1 MKNSSK
7 YAMLISTT
15 LLCGMLIIFF
25 CNLKSRY
32 DSVEEDYKNK
42 RAINLSKYISSED
55 ISAILLNN
63 RYVCNEQDANF
74 IADTLEARLH
84 RNLEYP
90 NLYYLQKRAYGKV
103 PALVADS
110 ANVLTKALEN
120 SYSAIGLDSLTQ
132 SISLDSL
139 LYNNNLKC
147 GGGTISVQLNSEES
161 QDFADAIVVLRE
173 YFADSLNYAKDTIL
187 GYAKTDST
195 GTAVFSGLDQ
205 NRAYSVLPIK
215 RGYEYGSSK
224 GIKKGKFKK
233 DLTFN
238 FEQLEHR
245 IQMINNATLK
255 QIKNDGTITVRT
267 PQEYKAE
274 VVKWFVLILLAW
286 WGLVM
291 FMLYHK
297 RHFDPLLLATTMF
310 LTSLCVLMMYAIQN
324 PLTEELRGTDMAKGV
339 LIGVGIIVLFQLIDF
354 VKLYQGGYKIDFD
367 IPLVI
372 CCWLFLPFKQKLSK
386 LVPILTGYSQW
397 YKKIGAMCLIL
408 LSLPFAIFN
417 IPIVSKINKA
427 ILNFLN
433 RLPKGFGWL
442 LLALFITALLWTPL
456 GKEIGG
462 MKVNLSL
469 LGLTFQP
476 SEIAKY
482 LILFFMAAF
491 FTQDADNIIVYSQPD
506 RTNIK
511 SKVKTL
517 GWLISG
523 LVLLM
528 GIYAAL
534 GDMGPALVIGITFV
548 LLYSLVKSKVNL
560 DNLSEDD
567 KWERI
572 FTCDF
577 AMLIYGVVS
586 FALFMFIGGIVGNA
600 FVFALLWFA
609 VWIIFGILHHKQFFE
624 TAFVLNLLVFGFVF
638 GGQMLKNIPIVAETD
653 IAERFE
659 QRTKMCINTW
669 GDLDVEH
676 LGMNAEPVSNTQV
689 ANGLWA
695 IATGG
700 LTGQGLG
707 NGNANLVPAFHTD
720 MILSSIGEQMGWV
733 GLLMVVLCMAL
744 LLRRIIVVG
753 FRAGHPFAFYFCMGV
768 AIVTAVQFFIISLG
782 SSGMIPLTG
791 ITVPLLSYGKVSM
804 ILNLT
809 AIGVVFSLSKNISQN
824 KQQTAAQE
832 QVRRRSVYD
841 YNFPISIVSWTYIVI
856 AIFTLCVWQHYA
868 LWARGNTLIHP
879 AYVHSQMGLPIIEYN
894 PRIALLTK
902 EMWAGDIYDRNGLIL
917 ATNDPTKLPGNTP
930 DSIAKAHTKRYY
942 PFGEHLYFMLG
953 DQNSGLFF
961 SYDENNPKGYM
972 AEVQHLSYLRDYDNT
987 YYDEQNNP
995 VKLSLTSSIKVNT
1008 KYMDGIANDTTVS
1021 YKLRN
1026 YKPLVKYL
1034 KSGVNG
1040 RPLRKHNEHVR
1051 DGDFDLHLT
1060 IDASLQ
1066 KDIQERIA
1074 HYVEATSL
1082 KNNNLLRIS
1091 VVVLDAENGDLLT
1104 SANYPLPNLNRLRDE
1119 DRNGNRSYSDNL
1131 KNKSW
1136 DAYTDRDLGM
1146 TFQTYP
1152 GSTAKVMSAMSGLQ
1166 KLGTTASNKKYFIS
1180 EEDIIEKGKAPE
1192 PFGHEVTMKEAI
1204 VKSSNCYFIHLINE
1218 NDLYWSLDSI
1228 YESVGVNIGNIT
1240 PYYLD
1245 YTNKQSSTIKDYR
1258 EKIRQNQNRA
1268 IVKYIRRIEENKH
1281 GNMNAGEWRWA
1292 WGQGYQDYEL
1302 QASPL
1307 NMARV
1312 ASAVVNNG
1320 KMPYTQYI
1328 IPHNKETKK
1337 LVRTGT
1343 VKLLSAHEAD
1353 MLKGYMLAESANQAS
1368 RNAITLP
1375 DFVGGKTG
1383 TPERYRIDKEIN
1395 YYNRRTQ
1402 QYTKKSHVEKI
1413 NDGWYMFFVEK
1424 QGKSHPLA
1432 VCVRMERSTGSGA
1445 AVRMTKSV
1453 VLESLYSNGYI
1464 TKLN

>member
-1 MKNSSK
+1 MKSLSK

-25 CNLKSRY
+25 CNLKSRFNA
-32 DSVEEDYKNK
+32 VEEGYKNK
-42 RAINLSKYISSED
+42 KVVNLSTSISEED

-63 RYVCNEQDANF
+63 KYIGNEQDANF
-74 IADTLEARLH
+74 IADTLAARLH

-90 NLYYLQKRAYGKV
+90 NLYYLQKRVYGKV

-110 ANVLTKALEN
+110 ANVLTNVLEN
-120 SYSAIGLDSLTQ
+120 SYKAIGLDSLIQ
-132 SISLDSL
+132 SIPLNTL
-139 LYNNNLKC
+139 LCNNNLKC
-147 GGGTISVQLNSEES
+147 GEGIITVQLYSEEL
-161 QDFADAIVVLRE
+161 QNYADAIVVLRE
-173 YFADSLNYAKDTIL
+173 YYIDSLNYAKDSIL
-187 GYAKTDST
+187 GYAKTDSM
-195 GTAVFSGLDQ
+195 GTAVFSGLDK

-215 RGYEYGSSK
+215 KGCEYGSSK

-233 DLTFN
+233 NLTFK

-267 PQEYKAE
+267 PHEYKAE
-274 VVKWFVLILLAW
+274 VVKWFVLVLLAW
-286 WGLVM
+286 WGLAIL
-291 FMLYHK
+291 MLYRK
-297 RHFDPLLLATTMF
+297 RHFDPLLIATTMF
-310 LTSLCVLMMYAIQN
+310 LTNLCVLMMYAVQN

-339 LIGVGIIVLFQLIDF
+339 LIGIGIMVLFQSIDF
-354 VKLYQGGYKIDFD
+354 VKLYQGNYKLDFD
-367 IPLVI
+367 IPLDI
-372 CCWLFLPFKQKLSK
+372 CRWLFLPFKQKLAM
-386 LVPILTGYSQW
+386 LVPVLTGYGKW
-397 YKKIGAMCLIL
+397 YKKLGALCLIPI
-408 LSLPFAIFN
+408 SLPFAIFN
-417 IPIVSKINKA
+417 IPIVSKINKPV
-427 ILNFLN
+427 LKFLT

-442 LLALFITALLWTPL
+442 MLALFITTLLWTPL
-456 GKEIGG
+456 GREIGG

-491 FTQDADNIIVYSQPD
+491 FTQNADSIIAYSQPD

-511 SKVKTL
+511 SKLKTL
-517 GWLISG
+517 GWLILG

-528 GIYAAL
+528 GVYAKL

-560 DNLSEDD
+560 DNLSEKN

-586 FALFMFIGGIVGNA
+586 FAIFMIIGGIIGNA
-600 FVFALLWFA
+600 LVFALLWFI

-624 TAFVLNLLVFGFVF
+624 TAFLLNLLVFGFVF
-638 GGQMLKNIPIVAETD
+638 GGQMLKNIPIVADTD
-653 IAERFE
+653 IVERFE

-669 GDLDVEH
+669 GDLDIEH

-700 LTGQGLG
+700 PTGQGLG
-707 NGNANLVPAFHTD
+707 NGNANLIPAFHTD
-720 MILSSIGEQMGWV
+720 MILSSIGEQMGWI
-733 GLLMVVLCMAL
+733 GLLIVVLCMAL

-753 FRAGHPFAFYFCMGV
+753 YHAGHPFAFYFCMGV
-768 AIVTAVQFFIISLG
+768 AIVTAVQFFIIALG

-809 AIGVVFSLSKNISQN
+809 AIGVVFSLSQN
-824 KQQTAAQE
+824 VPPDKQTIVQE

-856 AIFTLCVWQHYA
+856 AIFTLCVWQYYA
-868 LWARGNTLIHP
+868 LWARGNTLVHP
-879 AYVHSQMGLPIIEYN
+879 AYVHSHNGLPIIEYN
-894 PRIALLTK
+894 PRIALLAT
-902 EMWAGDIYDRNGLIL
+902 EMWAGDIYDRNGLLL
-917 ATNDPTKLPGNTP
+917 ATSNPAKLPENTP
-930 DSIAKAHTKRYY
+930 DSISKAHTKRYY

-961 SYDENNPKGYM
+961 SYDENNPMGYM

-995 VKLSLTSSIKVNT
+995 VKLALTSSIKVNT
-1008 KYMDGIANDTTVS
+1008 KYMDGSANDTTVY

-1026 YKPLVKYL
+1026 YRPLVRYL

-1040 RPLRKHNEHVR
+1040 RPLRKHNEKVC

-1066 KDIQERIA
+1066 KDIQERLA
-1074 HYVEATSL
+1074 HYVQATSL
-1082 KNNNLLRIS
+1082 RNNNLLRIS

-1104 SANYPLPNLNRLRDE
+1104 SANYPLPDLNRLRDE

-1136 DAYTDRDLGM
+1136 NAYTDRDLGL

-1166 KLGTTASNKKYFIS
+1166 KLGADAVDKKYFIS
-1180 EEDIIEKGKAPE
+1180 EEDIIEKGKASE
-1192 PFGHEVTMKEAI
+1192 PYGHKVTMQEAI

-1218 NDLYWSLDSI
+1218 NDLYWALDSI
-1228 YESVGVNIGNIT
+1228 YESAGVNIGNIT

-1245 YTNKQSSTIKDYR
+1245 YTNKQSGTGKDFK
-1258 EKIRQNQNRA
+1258 EKIRHNQNIA
-1268 IVKYIRRIEENKH
+1268 LVKYIRRIEENTH

-1292 WGQGYQDYEL
+1292 WGQGYQGYEL

-1312 ASAVVNNG
+1312 TSAVVNNG

-1337 LVRTGT
+1337 LVHTGA

-1353 MLKGYMLAESANQAS
+1353 ILKGYMLAESANQAS
-1368 RNAITLP
+1368 RNAVTLP
-1375 DFVGGKTG
+1375 NFVGGKTG

-1395 YYNRRTQ
+1395 YYSRKTQ
-1402 QYTKKSHVEKI
+1402 QYSKKAHIEKI

-1424 QGKSHPLA
+1424 QGATHPLA

-1445 AVRMTKSV
+1445 AVRLTKSV

-1464 TKLN
+1464 IKLN